1 MLEYCGKR
9 ISESLIDDLKL
20 LADRME
26 SSSEIKSRLETQTS
40 AKEIESLKT
49 RLDVMITDP
58 VIPIL
63 DPYRDVPWPF
73 V

>member
-1 MLEYCGKR
+1 MLEYCGKG